1 MVRAILIRCRSFC
14 SSSSQYSS
22 ASAANQTNPRGK
34 LSSLFQPESV
44 VDVNEAISFFDA
56 MISSQR
62 PSSIRQRNKLLAIVI
77 QNRRY
82 YDATQMY
89 RKLEVIQSNINTINM
104 LVNCYSKV
112 SCIDYGFGM
121 LGLILKRGL
130 SPDVNF
136 FNTLV
141 KGLCLEKRVE
151 EAGWILCKMEE
162 IGCSPDEVMW
172 RTFYGGLCSLGD
184 LDLAVHLCDKL
195 AGKLYAD
202 SAIVMHLISVCHAVA
217 IHYLIEKG
225 LVVKAEQLM
234 VEMRRQG
241 ILPYLFA
248 YHLFIYFW
256 CCAQEMEKAINM
268 LSDMKYYGIYP
279 NAVTYNMIIHG
290 FCRAGQI
297 EEALCMVHEMKN
309 SALSPNVITY
319 NCLINGFCR
328 ASELK
333 EAWHMF
339 TEMKTRGPV
348 PNVVTYNCLIHGLC
362 RTGELEEAWH
372 MFNEMKTRGPDPD
385 VVTYNCFIHGLC
397 RAGELEEAW
406 HMFTEMKTCG
416 PDPNV
421 VTYTCLI
428 HGLCRAGELEEAC
441 HMFTGM
447 KTRGPDPNVVTYNCL
462 IDGLCR
468 AGKFKEAWH
477 MFTEMKTRGPDPN
490 VVTYNCLIHGLCC
503 VGQFKEAWHMFTG
516 IKTRGP
522 DPDVVT
528 YNCLIHGLF
537 RVGQFEAAWNMFTEM
552 KTRGPCPNVVTY
564 TSIIN
569 EFCRAGRVGRA
580 QHLFHEMKAD
590 GVSPNEY
597 TYTSI
602 IGGLCKVGDGKA
614 ANQIFTQMLEQGVKP
629 NYITLDAVRNARL
642 KESNRN
648 VETQILYLESAI
660 EDQIV
665 TATEHS
671 RRSSTR
677 DRMNGRT
684 LIVKRGCDPD
694 VIFSP
699 HWLKGCVWR
708 RGWRRLGGFC
718 IGWRRLGT
726 VLMRSCDRHFME
738 DCVLWGIG
746 IWPFIC
752 AIIWLGSVVKAEQ
765 LMVEMRRQGI
775 VPYFTEICTVLEL
788 SISIPRLD
796 DSNNP
801 GMLISLPALHITPH
815 VLELSVLQKSRGIK
829 GIAKSVSSVKT
840 SPSKESAK
848 LQGRNKSKLPPKVP
862 TSRGPQAPHVSELN
876 CAPVKVLDQVAHVQ
890 VGKPTG
896 LRMPSPSLGFFG
908 WPKQS
913 APVGDTHGMRLT
925 DSKKKRRRKK
935 RLLKMRMS
943 RG

>member
-104 LVNCYSKV
+104 LVKCYSKV

-130 SPDVNF
+130 SPDVIF

-151 EAGWILCKMEE
+151 EAGWLLCKMEE
-162 IGCSPDEVMW
+162 IGCSPDEIMW

-202 SAIVMHLISVCHAVA
+202 SAIVMQLISVCHTVA
-217 IHYLIEKG
+217 IHYLIEEG
-225 LVVKAEQLM
+225 LVVKAEQSM

-309 SALSPNVITY
+309 SALSPNDITY
-319 NCLINGFCR
+319 TCLINGLCR
-328 ASELK
+328 AGQFE

-372 MFNEMKTRGPDPD
+372 MFTEMKTRGPDPD

-397 RAGELEEAW
+397 RAGEL
-406 HMFTEMKTCG
+406 
-416 PDPNV
+416 
-421 VTYTCLI
+421 
-428 HGLCRAGELEEAC
+428 
-441 HMFTGM
+441 
-447 KTRGPDPNVVTYNCL
+447 
-462 IDGLCR
+462 
-468 AGKFKEAWH
+468 KEAWH

-490 VVTYNCLIHGLCC
+490 VVTYNCLIHGLCRA
-503 VGQFKEAWHMFTG
+503 GELEEAWHMFTQMKTRG
-516 IKTRGP
+516 PDPNVKTYNCLIDGLCRAGELEEACHMFTEMKIRGPDPNVVTYNCLIHGLCRIGQFEEAWHMFTEMKTRGP

-528 YNCLIHGLF
+528 YTCLIHGLC
-537 RVGQFEAAWNMFTEM
+537 RVGQFEEAWNMFTEM

-629 NYITLDAVRNARL
+629 NYITLDAVRNAWL

-684 LIVKRGCDPD
+684 LILKRGCDPD

-726 VLMRSCDRHFME
+726 VLMS
-738 DCVLWGIG
+738 
-746 IWPFIC
+746 
-752 AIIWLGSVVKAEQ
+752 
-765 LMVEMRRQGI
+765 
-775 VPYFTEICTVLEL
+775 TEICTVLEL

-815 VLELSVLQKSRGIK
+815 VLESFHAISQNLIASRRLRQRGIDGRYRQRRIGFRKAWFFYESRGIK

-908 WPKQS
+908 DEANGFEEEEEEEEEEVIEDEDEP
-913 APVGDTHGMRLT
+913 RL
-925 DSKKKRRRKK
+925 KYQ
-935 RLLKMRMS
+935 RMGGAMQ
-943 RG
+943 RQLHCNC

>member
-104 LVNCYSKV
+104 LVKCYSKV

-130 SPDVNF
+130 SPDVIF

-151 EAGWILCKMEE
+151 EAGWLLCKMEE
-162 IGCSPDEVMW
+162 IGCSPDEIMW

-202 SAIVMHLISVCHAVA
+202 SAIVMQLISVCHTVA
-217 IHYLIEKG
+217 IHYLIEEG
-225 LVVKAEQLM
+225 LVVKAEQSM

-309 SALSPNVITY
+309 SALSPNDITY
-319 NCLINGFCR
+319 TCLINGLCR
-328 ASELK
+328 AGQFE

-372 MFNEMKTRGPDPD
+372 MFTEMKTRGPDPD

-397 RAGELEEAW
+397 RAGEL
-406 HMFTEMKTCG
+406 
-416 PDPNV
+416 
-421 VTYTCLI
+421 
-428 HGLCRAGELEEAC
+428 
-441 HMFTGM
+441 
-447 KTRGPDPNVVTYNCL
+447 
-462 IDGLCR
+462 
-468 AGKFKEAWH
+468 KEAWH

-490 VVTYNCLIHGLCC
+490 VVTYNCLIHGLCRA
-503 VGQFKEAWHMFTG
+503 GELEEAWHMFTQMKTRG
-516 IKTRGP
+516 PDPNVKTYNCLIDGLCRAGELEEACHMFTEMKIRGPDPNVVTYNCLIHGLCRIGQFEEAWHMFTEMKTRGP

-528 YNCLIHGLF
+528 YTCLIHGLC
-537 RVGQFEAAWNMFTEM
+537 RVGQFEEAWNMFTEM

-629 NYITLDAVRNARL
+629 NYITLDAVRNAWL

-677 DRMNGRT
+677 DRMVW
-684 LIVKRGCDPD
+684 LCLEKRVEEAGWLLYRMEEIGYSPD
-694 VIFSP
+694 
-699 HWLKGCVWR
+699 
-708 RGWRRLGGFC
+708 
-718 IGWRRLGT
+718 
-726 VLMRSCDRHFME
+726 E
-738 DCVLWGIG
+738 
-746 IWPFIC
+746 
-752 AIIWLGSVVKAEQ
+752 GSVVKAEQ

-796 DSNNP
+796 D
-801 GMLISLPALHITPH
+801 
-815 VLELSVLQKSRGIK
+815 KSRGIK

-876 CAPVKVLDQVAHVQ
+876 CAPVKVLDQVCQ
-890 VGKPTG
+890 QGGGKTYWLTNAIAFSWILWSGDEANGFEEEEEEEEEEVIEDEDEPR
-896 LRMPSPSLGFFG
+896 LKYQRMGGAMQRQL
-908 WPKQS
+908 
-913 APVGDTHGMRLT
+913 HCNC
-925 DSKKKRRRKK
+925 
-935 RLLKMRMS
+935 
-943 RG
+943 